1 MVEVLTS
8 EMAAA
13 LFISVYFLMI
23 LTEIIGGLIVPHARR
38 HGTEIKKKERGSGKL
53 TSASVA
59 VSFLV
64 AYFFAL
70 SGITLMP
77 SWFFYLGI
85 VIIMLGI
92 IVRQWSI
99 AVLGRFFSPTIG
111 VQEGQKVVETGP
123 YRLVRHPSYT
133 GVLLILV
140 GVGLAFQSLAAIL
153 VMLLMFSVA
162 YGHRINEEEE
172 VLVSELGEEYVKYM
186 KRTKRL
192 IPYIL

>member
-85 VIIMLGI
+85 VIIILGI

-153 VMLLMFSVA
+153 VILLMFSVA

>member
-1 MVEVLTS
+1 MVEVFTS
-8 EMAAA
+8 DMAAA
-13 LFISVYFLMI
+13 LFIFVYFLMI
-23 LTEIIGGLIVPHARR
+23 LTEIIGGIIVPRVRR
-38 HGTEIKKKERGSGKL
+38 HGTEIKKKERSSGRL
-53 TSASVA
+53 ISMSVV
-59 VSFLV
+59 VSFIV
-64 AYFFAL
+64 AYFLAL

-77 SWFFYLGI
+77 SWVFYLSI
-85 VIIMLGI
+85 IIMILGI

-153 VMLLMFSVA
+153 VILLMFSIA

-192 IPYIL
+192 IPHIL

>member
-8 EMAAA
+8 DLAAV
-13 LFISVYFLMI
+13 LFIFVYFLMI
-23 LTEIIGGLIVPHARR
+23 LTEIIGGLIVPRVR
-38 HGTEIKKKERGSGKL
+38 CHGTEIRKKEGGSGKL
-53 TSASVA
+53 ISVSVA
-59 VSFLV
+59 ASFLV

-70 SGITLMP
+70 SGIALMP
-77 SWFFYLGI
+77 SWVFYLGTL
-85 VIIMLGI
+85 IIILGI

-192 IPYIL
+192 IPYVL

>member
-8 EMAAA
+8 DMAAA

-23 LTEIIGGLIVPHARR
+23 VTEIIGGIIVPRIRR
-38 HGTEIKKKERGSGKL
+38 HGTEIKKKERSSGRL
-53 TSASVA
+53 ISVSVA

-77 SWFFYLGI
+77 SWAFYLGI
-85 VIIMLGI
+85 VIILLGI

-111 VQEGQKVVETGP
+111 VQEGQKVVEKGP

-133 GVLLILV
+133 GILLILV
-140 GVGLAFQSLAAIL
+140 GVGLAFQSLAAVL

>member
-1 MVEVLTS
+1 MVEILTS
-8 EMAAA
+8 DVAAA
-13 LFISVYFLMI
+13 LYTFVYFLMI
-23 LTEIIGGLIVPHARR
+23 LTEIIGGIIVPRFRR
-38 HGTEIKKKERGSGKL
+38 HGTEIKKKERGSGRL
-53 TSASVA
+53 ISMSVIL
-59 VSFLV
+59 SFIV

-77 SWFFYLGI
+77 SWVFFLGI
-85 VIIMLGI
+85 IIMILGI

-111 VQEGQKVVETGP
+111 IQEGQKVVDRGP

-133 GVLLILV
+133 GILLILL

-153 VMLLMFSVA
+153 VILLIFSVA
-162 YGHRINEEEE
+162 YGHRMNEEEM
-172 VLVSELGEEYVKYM
+172 VLATEFGEEYVDYT